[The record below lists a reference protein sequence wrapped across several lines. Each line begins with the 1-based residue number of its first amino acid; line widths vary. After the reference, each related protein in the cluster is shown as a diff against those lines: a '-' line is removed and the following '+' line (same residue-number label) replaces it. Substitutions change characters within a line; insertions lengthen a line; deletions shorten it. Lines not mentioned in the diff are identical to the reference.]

1 MLTKRESERMN
12 VGIHIDRIRQIQ
24 KDREKERKKER
35 GNCIECMRVQALKRM
50 HAAVH
55 SKKVFLSFKIRRAGM
70 EQGEIKRNE
79 CQS

>member
-1 MLTKRESERMN
+1 MLVYTLIVYDKYRKIER
-12 VGIHIDRIRQIQ
+12 
-24 KDREKERKKER
+24 KKERKKER